1 MRSDT
6 ACAPF
11 CALCGTSCKN
21 PQSYRVTDMST
32 LQKLVK
38 ERCVPTAFHYQSL
51 MQIAPEKRYPLCMA
65 CVNWMSRA
73 QLILRKKSHR
83 KRAVRETYTPLDSI
97 LMYAFVPGHSHEPD
111 QRSLERLAAVACEE
125 NNGFS
130 AIIPV
135 EIRQILD
142 DSQDYG
148 KDMIDTSLLFAWW
161 RANEKTM
168 FFRHPETARAI
179 RHTCVIDDPTQ
190 ILARKRWKR

>member
-1 MRSDT
+1 M
-6 ACAPF
+6 
-11 CALCGTSCKN
+11 
-21 PQSYRVTDMST
+21 
-32 LQKLVK
+32 
-38 ERCVPTAFHYQSL
+38 
-51 MQIAPEKRYPLCMA
+51 
-65 CVNWMSRA
+65 
-73 QLILRKKSHR
+73 
-83 KRAVRETYTPLDSI
+83 
-97 LMYAFVPGHSHEPD
+97 
-111 QRSLERLAAVACEE
+111 
-125 NNGFS
+125 
-130 AIIPV
+130 